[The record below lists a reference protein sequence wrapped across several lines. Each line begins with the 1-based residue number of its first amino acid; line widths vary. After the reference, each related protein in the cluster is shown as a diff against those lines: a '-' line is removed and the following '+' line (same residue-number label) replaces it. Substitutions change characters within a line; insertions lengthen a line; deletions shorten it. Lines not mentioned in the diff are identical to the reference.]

1 MKEEYIGIK
10 MEISIALTVILTVVS
25 TLGVGL
31 GILFIKLIPPR
42 IEASKRRGKLLKEI
56 KEKAAKME
64 EDIFKVE
71 YTYGRQP
78 NNSIEDVL
86 LSKRAKQYLKK
97 LLEASRDYSDMLSIT
112 LPMVENVISK
122 QFGKKLKSIEGYKK
136 RAIYEFTGYNETTD
150 IGDAICKW
158 LLRNNANHEIIKCI
172 LEGKDLD
179 SECFFKKDVMRSTSI
194 EERDKFKRLIESAD
208 ISFKG
213 LLSDLG
219 DKLKSDPSMRF
230 LKAYREKAMKTAKHF
245 EKYLES
251 DRKKSQSWIGFRYKI
266 VNEET
271 LEKVKNYVEPKEISE
286 EISFR

>member
-1 MKEEYIGIK
+1 
-10 MEISIALTVILTVVS
+10 MEISIALTIIAT
-25 TLGVGL
+25 VGL
-31 GILFIKLIPPR
+31 GLAGGLGRLLIKLIPPR
-42 IEASKRRGKLLKEI
+42 IEASKRRGKLLKKI
-56 KEKAAKME
+56 KEKVENMG

-71 YTYGRQP
+71 YMYGRQF

-86 LSKRAKQYLKK
+86 TSKRARQYLKK
-97 LLEASRDYSDMLSIT
+97 LLETSRDYNDMLSII
-112 LPMVENVISK
+112 LPRAENVISK

-136 RAIYEFTGYNETTD
+136 KAIYEFTGYDETTD
-150 IGDAICKW
+150 IEDAICNW
-158 LLRNNANHEIIKCI
+158 LLRNNADHEIIKCI
-172 LEGKDLD
+172 LEGKDLY
-179 SECFFKKDVMRSTSI
+179 SECFFKNDVMQSTSI

-230 LKAYREKAMKTAKHF
+230 LKAYRERAMKTAKHF
-245 EKYLES
+245 EEYLER
-251 DRKKSQSWIGFRYKI
+251 DKKKLLSWMGFLYKI
-266 VNEET
+266 DEET